1 MAQRRGGDSD
11 VFAIPDFWK
20 SSTWLDTAVVEL
32 QSEGMFS
39 LDVHREAPEYIVG
52 LVEEKPSEGYFRLPP
67 LLELPPLPDVKQ
79 KIEPSF
85 EEPVTLDTFGKDVD
99 DLWLLECSKVKH
111 VPEIKTWATFEQ
123 RNEQVP
129 LSTFISEAGPAAF
142 DALLAV
148 EDGPFKILDNDKYLT
163 TDHRTYCASLLNLV
177 LVLKEFDPSCNSK
190 PSSSLSDEQ
199 LISLLFDEVHTVEYK
214 SEFLRNTIRE
224 VLRAVSKPWTD
235 LVGEWIGLRAE
246 KGIAITKN
254 RPGKGFVRVE
264 DKLWVD
270 DQGFELEEPDYFL
283 NAEAIPSFLPDDVA
297 QEMFETGRNLRFV
310 RDNHPDHRL
319 AKPDGVITANPPKLE
334 WHFDWEAISE
344 VEMKAKEYEQALTCY
359 LEQNTART
367 LAADDGD
374 NESSTSQ
381 GGYDFQLFGKDEGQ
395 MADNM
400 LKMFSQPRTPKAI
413 PQDDR
418 LQDVLVSQL
427 FAPDMAMS
435 SLATTDFN
443 PHWSLLPLLSFGPII
458 SAQARIVNKECA
470 RLLFS
475 AHNLRSHL
483 RLQRQYH
490 LLGNGLFVS
499 RLSHALFDPDLDT
512 AERRA
517 GIALTGGVMGLRLN
531 GRENWPPAS
540 SELRLA
546 LMGVLAESYEPFH
559 PTQPSA
565 SKTELPP
572 DMDISFAVRDL
583 SPEEIEKCMDPNS
596 LYALDFLRLSYK
608 PPSALR
614 PVMTPIALFKY
625 DRIFRFLLQVLRML
639 YVVNSLFREI
649 VSRDGNADPASLRL
663 RVEAHHFITRLAA
676 YFFDTGIAGPWT
688 RFEAWLD
695 DLERSLSAP
704 ADDGDQERSH
714 TGPDRLRDRHEAVLD
729 EIMDALLLRKRQQPV
744 MQLLE
749 DIFSIV
755 LQFANCWRRR
765 RSGGNDDL
773 GTERLLKGFGKKVD
787 VFTSVCRGLSEKG
800 NGKAGCGEDGGIG
813 RLLLLLDMRP
823 MFAHEA
829 YSEQS

>member
-1 MAQRRGGDSD
+1 M
-11 VFAIPDFWK
+11 
-20 SSTWLDTAVVEL
+20 
-32 QSEGMFS
+32 
-39 LDVHREAPEYIVG
+39 
-52 LVEEKPSEGYFRLPP
+52 
-67 LLELPPLPDVKQ
+67 
-79 KIEPSF
+79 
-85 EEPVTLDTFGKDVD
+85 D

-177 LVLKEFDPSCNSK
+177 LGR
-190 PSSSLSDEQ
+190 SSLFYAWDASKSCFERTTEPIKLQGYSGQALEGFSDACRACGGSIRHLRTFIEKTYAHRASPARTAMGNVIDRLLLTIQSELGARAEGVRSVLQLQALVQPVRSILVYFRDLVQRLSRSRSDEQ

-512 AERRA
+512 AERA
-517 GIALTGGVMGLRLN
+517 
-531 GRENWPPAS
+531 
-540 SELRLA
+540 
-546 LMGVLAESYEPFH
+546 
-559 PTQPSA
+559 
-565 SKTELPP
+565 
-572 DMDISFAVRDL
+572 
-583 SPEEIEKCMDPNS
+583 PE
-596 LYALDFLRLSYK
+596 
-608 PPSALR
+608 
-614 PVMTPIALFKY
+614 
-625 DRIFRFLLQVLRML
+625 
-639 YVVNSLFREI
+639 
-649 VSRDGNADPASLRL
+649 
-663 RVEAHHFITRLAA
+663 
-676 YFFDTGIAGPWT
+676 
-688 RFEAWLD
+688 
-695 DLERSLSAP
+695 
-704 ADDGDQERSH
+704 
-714 TGPDRLRDRHEAVLD
+714 
-729 EIMDALLLRKRQQPV
+729 
-744 MQLLE
+744 
-749 DIFSIV
+749 
-755 LQFANCWRRR
+755 
-765 RSGGNDDL
+765 
-773 GTERLLKGFGKKVD
+773 
-787 VFTSVCRGLSEKG
+787 
-800 NGKAGCGEDGGIG
+800 
-813 RLLLLLDMRP
+813 
-823 MFAHEA
+823 
-829 YSEQS
+829 